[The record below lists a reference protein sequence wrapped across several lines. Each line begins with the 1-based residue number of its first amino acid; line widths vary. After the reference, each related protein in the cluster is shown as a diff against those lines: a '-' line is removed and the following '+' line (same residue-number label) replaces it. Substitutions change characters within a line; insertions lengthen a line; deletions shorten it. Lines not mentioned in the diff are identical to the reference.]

1 MNYPITFTLAQSKYT
16 FVKYDHLNNSSYC
29 YQFVLLSIQRLF
41 RTADYMYSFPPMRST
56 VYIMGIFLG
65 YGLRQ
70 FRGISLSKSQLR
82 LGWFVATL
90 CLLASLLGPAPMG
103 DISYT
108 YNSTHAAI
116 YAAFAP
122 IAWCIFF
129 SWVVFVSHNGYKSKY
144 D

>member
-1 MNYPITFTLAQSKYT
+1 
-16 FVKYDHLNNSSYC
+16 
-29 YQFVLLSIQRLF
+29 
-41 RTADYMYSFPPMRST
+41 MRST

-70 FRGISLSKSQLR
+70 FRGLRLTNSQLR
-82 LGWFVATL
+82 LGWFVAIA

-103 DISYT
+103 DITYT
-108 YNSTHAAI
+108 YNATHAAI

-129 SWVVFVSHNGYKSKY
+129 SWVVFVSHNGYKSKCLLKKNKRILQI
-144 D
+144 

>member
-1 MNYPITFTLAQSKYT
+1 MFFKY
-16 FVKYDHLNNSSYC
+16 FI
-29 YQFVLLSIQRLF
+29 SIQRLF

-70 FRGISLSKSQLR
+70 FRGIRLTRNQLR
-82 LGWFVATL
+82 LGWFVAIV

-103 DISYT
+103 DINYT
-108 YNSTHAAI
+108 YNPTHAAI

-144 D
+144 FWL